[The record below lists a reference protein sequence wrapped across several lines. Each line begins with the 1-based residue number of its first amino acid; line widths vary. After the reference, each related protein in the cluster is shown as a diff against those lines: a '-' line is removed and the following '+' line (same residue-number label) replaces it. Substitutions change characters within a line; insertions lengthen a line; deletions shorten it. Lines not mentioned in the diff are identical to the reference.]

1 MRYLCPEA
9 ASGDAVGGHEEE
21 VLPGH
26 QGHSNDEHV
35 GGLLGNHLV
44 LHPLSLLL
52 QLLNLL
58 PLLLLLL
65 LPLLL
70 GFGQGDSEGSGGEG
84 VLLLLLLVLLGVG
97 DLLLLLLLVVGEVEG
112 EVEGEV
118 RGSDF
123 VVKRGVVEGEGGGGV
138 DELRVR
144 GQGHE
149 GST

>member
-84 VLLLLLLVLLGVG
+84 VLLLVLMGVG
-97 DLLLLLLLVVGEVEG
+97 GLLLLLVVGEVEGKVEG

-144 GQGHE
+144 GEGHE